1 MQKPRRWS
9 GLQARMTISYVMVT
23 VVAVLVLELA
33 LFAFVALYVLKSGN
47 GIVSKLNQTAQQYA
61 QTTSAKVKDGTLSAN
76 VGISLGDRG
85 VTVTPGES
93 ITSDNAVVVPYLNAR
108 QDASQ
113 AYTFALLITPDR
125 RIFATSYPKRYPVG
139 IPVAQVLPTRVS
151 FIEENSLK
159 GNANSNTDISLT
171 SNNVAYA
178 VEPVWNSRHELVGA
192 VYIQTP
198 LPPMDKRAI
207 LAFIVSFIGSS
218 ILLLLVVTPIGA
230 VFGMVTTFGL
240 VRRLRSLA
248 TATTLFADGHY
259 DQRVPVKGKDEV
271 GQMEYQFNRM
281 AEQLALSMA
290 KQKELAESNARLAER
305 SRISRELH
313 DAISQDLFS
322 LRMLA
327 GGLQTAIPTDS
338 PVHKQVVTLE
348 QTSTNMIREMRALLL
363 ELRPSQLEQ
372 LGLAESLEEMA
383 KAYHTRLG
391 ITVTTHITAVQ
402 LSPRIEHTLLRIA
415 QEAVTN
421 AARHANATM
430 ITLTLEPQ
438 LHDVALTIT
447 DNGKGFHAKTLDV
460 QHGLGLRLMQERV
473 EELQGTFLLHSELC
487 QGTRLSVCLPR
498 EVYA

>member
-23 VVAVLVLELA
+23 VVAVLALELV
-33 LFAFVALYVLKSGN
+33 LFAFIALYVLKSGN

-61 QTTSAKVKDGTLSAN
+61 QSISVKVKDGTLHTNTS
-76 VGISLGDRG
+76 IPLGDRG

-93 ITSDNAVVVPYLNAR
+93 ITSDNAVVVPYLNGR

-113 AYTFALLITPDR
+113 EYTFALLITPDR
-125 RIFATSYPKRYPVG
+125 RILATSYPERYPVG
-139 IPVAQVLPTRVS
+139 TPVAQVLPTRVS
-151 FIEENSLK
+151 FIEENGLQ
-159 GNANSNTDISLT
+159 GNANSSTDISLT
-171 SNNVAYA
+171 SNNIAYT
-178 VEPVWNSRHELVGA
+178 VVPVLNSQHKLVGA
-192 VYIQTP
+192 VYVQTP
-198 LPPMDKRAI
+198 LPPMDRRAI

-259 DQRVPVKGKDEV
+259 DQRVRVKGKDEV

-327 GGLQTAIPTDS
+327 GGLQTALPADS
-338 PVHKQVVTLE
+338 PVHQQVVTLE

-363 ELRPSQLEQ
+363 ELRPSQLDQ
-372 LGLAESLEEMA
+372 LGLAESLEELA

-391 ITVTTHITAVQ
+391 ITVTTHITPVQ

-430 ITLTLEPQ
+430 ITLTLEPELQ
-438 LHDVALTIT
+438 GVALTIT
-447 DNGKGFHAKTLDV
+447 DNGKGFHPKTLDV

-473 EELQGTFLLHSELC
+473 EELHGTFLLHSELC
-487 QGTRLSVCLPR
+487 QGTRLSICLPR

>member
-1 MQKPRRWS
+1 MQKPLCWS

-93 ITSDNAVVVPYLNAR
+93 ITSDNAVVVPYLNDR

-372 LGLAESLEEMA
+372 LGLAESLEELA

-447 DNGKGFHAKTLDV
+447 DNGKGFHPKTLDV